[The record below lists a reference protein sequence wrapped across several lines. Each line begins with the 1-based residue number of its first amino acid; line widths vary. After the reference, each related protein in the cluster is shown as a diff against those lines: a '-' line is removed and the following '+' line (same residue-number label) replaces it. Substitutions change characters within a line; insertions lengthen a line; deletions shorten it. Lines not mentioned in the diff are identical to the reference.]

1 MNETEIATGSDNL
14 VNSDSIFRIM
24 SVSKNIAMTSVL
36 VMSCLPAQSSC
47 PGMTLHTPVRL
58 LLPDFTLPEAD
69 WNDGGSEI
77 TLGMLASHTAGIPRE
92 SYSTGFNMV
101 LSTGKA
107 DAITIGAAWASATA
121 EDVIEAIARGKL
133 MFAPGQRAAY
143 SNAGISILGSAVAA
157 WYTNVTGEKI
167 SWSRLATQEVLDP
180 LNMTHSFFGIVP
192 QDLEPF
198 IGIPGGENWA
208 DLIVGEGYNPAAGM
222 WSSANDLSNYLHK
235 LWLSPT
241 PDLITPYRRRRS
253 LKPVATLP
261 DGKQQVGPGWEIQLL
276 TLNTTTNTSV
286 DSSKT
291 YSIFG
296 KSGDGGGWHS
306 WIDVIPNLGYGIVVL
321 SQESGLEDYEG
332 LSPTAIR
339 DTVHEILAPAF
350 AEVLASRMQERFAGT
365 YTMGQDTGLLTDQVK
380 TTDTTN
386 ATTYAVLE
394 VEDQILYLRSLVV
407 NGTSALEA
415 VDRLSWTSDTG
426 PRYFS
431 TDQGVVLEPAEGA
444 AENAEF
450 GDGAQVWRL
459 ISPGLQTCDWFDFD
473 GYKDTRGWPLSKV
486 VLIEHKDS
494 VQLRYPPF
502 DVVVSR
508 SDTPAPPSKKEAS
521 GEEYVL

>member
-1 MNETEIATGSDNL
+1 MNETAATANSEN
-14 VNSDSIFRIM
+14 VVTSDSVFRIM
-24 SVSKNIAMTSVL
+24 SVSKNIAMTSALVL
-36 VMSCLPAQSSC
+36 SCLPNQFPC
-47 PGMTLHTPVRL
+47 PSMTLHTPVRL
-58 LLPDFTLPEAD
+58 LLPEFTLPEAD

-101 LSTGKA
+101 LSNGKA

-121 EDVIEAIARGKL
+121 EDVIEAIAKEKL

-157 WYTNVTGEKI
+157 WYTNVTGKDI
-167 SWSRLATQEVLDP
+167 SWSELATLEVLKP
-180 LNMTHSFFGIVP
+180 LNMTHSFFGTVP

-235 LWLSPT
+235 LWLSPA
-241 PDLITPYRRRRS
+241 PDLITPYQRRRT

-276 TLNTTTNTSV
+276 TLNTTTNASV

-321 SQESGLEDYEG
+321 SQESGLEEYEG
-332 LSPTAIR
+332 LSPSAIR
-339 DTVHEILAPAF
+339 DTVHEIIAPAF
-350 AEVLASRMQERFAGT
+350 AEALASRMQERFAGM
-365 YTMGQDTGLLTDQVK
+365 YTMGEDTGLLSDEVKPTDA
-380 TTDTTN
+380 TN

-407 NGTSALEA
+407 NGSSALEA

-450 GDGAQVWRL
+450 GEGAQVWRL
-459 ISPGLQTCDWFDFD
+459 IFPGLETCDWFDFD

-486 VLIEHKDS
+486 VLVEGKEG
-494 VQLRYPPF
+494 VRLMYPPF
-502 DVVVSR
+502 DVIVTRTKSH
-508 SDTPAPPSKKEAS
+508 APPRAKAAGSA
-521 GEEYVL
+521 EYVL

>member
-1 MNETEIATGSDNL
+1 
-14 VNSDSIFRIM
+14 
-24 SVSKNIAMTSVL
+24 
-36 VMSCLPAQSSC
+36 MSCLPRQHSC
-47 PGMTLHTPVRL
+47 PGLTLDTPIRL

-69 WNDGGSEI
+69 WYDGGSEI

-107 DAITIGAAWASATA
+107 DAVTIGAAWASATA
-121 EDVIEAIARGKL
+121 GDVLEAIAKERL

-143 SNAGISILGSAVAA
+143 SNAGISILGSSVAA
-157 WYTNVTGEKI
+157 YYNNVTDSDLTWSQIATGE
-167 SWSRLATQEVLDP
+167 LLEP
-180 LNMTHSFFGIVP
+180 LNMTHSFFGAVP
-192 QDLEPF
+192 QDLESF
-198 IGIPGGENWA
+198 IGVPGGENWA
-208 DLIVGEGYNPAAGM
+208 DLIIGEGYNPAAGM
-222 WSSANDLSNYLHK
+222 WSSANDLAKYLHAI
-235 LWLSPT
+235 WLSPS
-241 PDLITPYRRRRS
+241 PDLITEYQRRRS

-276 TLNTTTNTSV
+276 TLNTTANTSLA
-286 DSSKT
+286 STKT

-306 WIDVIPNLGYGIVVL
+306 WLDVIPNLGYGIVVL
-321 SQESGLEDYEG
+321 SQASGLEEYQG
-332 LSPTAIR
+332 IAPTAIR

-350 AEVLASRMQERFAGT
+350 AEALAARMAERFAGS
-365 YTMGQDTGLLTDQVK
+365 YNMGQDTGLLADQVSLNA
-380 TTDTTN
+380 TN
-386 ATTYAVLE
+386 RTTYAVLE

-407 NGTSALEA
+407 NGSSALEA

-431 TDQGVVLEPAEGA
+431 TEQGVVLEPAEGA

-459 ISPGLQTCDWFDFD
+459 IFPGLETCDWFDFD
-473 GYKDTRGWPLSKV
+473 GYKDIRGWPLSKV
-486 VLIEHKDS
+486 VLIEGKED
-494 VQLRYPPF
+494 VEMRYPPF

-508 SDTPAPPSKKEAS
+508 SR
-521 GEEYVL
+521 